1 MGRALYSL
9 KIRSFFSRQ
18 WEVSKIFK
26 ARYVLI
32 GVPRWCSGKESTC
45 ECRRHKRL
53 WFDPWAGKIPW
64 RREWQPTP
72 VILPGESHEQRSLVG
87 YSPWSH
93 RESDTTEHAFVHARF
108 HTHTHTHTHTCW
120 SDFCLTE
127 ISQHDEGRIEHR
139 ESVNTGDIWRC
150 WEEDWYLLR
159 ICNVP
164 AIVLD
169 SWHVSTVTDYCR
181 CMG

>member
-1 MGRALYSL
+1 M
-9 KIRSFFSRQ
+9 
-18 WEVSKIFK
+18 SKIFK

-87 YSPWSH
+87 YSPWSR
-93 RESDTTEHAFVHARF
+93 RESDTTEHAYVHARTR
-108 HTHTHTHTHTCW
+108 THTHTHTH
-120 SDFCLTE
+120 
-127 ISQHDEGRIEHR
+127 
-139 ESVNTGDIWRC
+139 
-150 WEEDWYLLR
+150 
-159 ICNVP
+159 
-164 AIVLD
+164 VLIRFLFNRNL
-169 SWHVSTVTDYCR
+169 SAS
-181 CMG
+181 